1 MEDKKVYI
9 TFVKIE
15 TPRGGDFYVALKSD
29 KISRVEEIKKLGIEG
44 CTKEEIMCKIQSI
57 DKDAKIV
64 GGIILAKNT
73 DLQVGGVYK
82 SNEND
87 EVSVDDFM
95 DLLDKK
101 VEELKKSIKE
111 EVKRKGR

>member
-15 TPRGGDFYVALKSD
+15 TPRGWDFYVALKSD
-29 KISRVEEIKKLGIEG
+29 KISKVEEVKELGIEG
-44 CTKEEIMCKIQSI
+44 CTKEELMCKIQKN
-57 DKDAKIV
+57 DEDAKIV
-64 GGIILAKNT
+64 GGIILAKNA

-82 SNEND
+82 PNENN

-95 DLLDKK
+95 SLLDEK

>member
-1 MEDKKVYI
+1 MADKKVFI
-9 TFVKIE
+9 TFVKID

-29 KISRVEEIKKLGIEG
+29 KISKVEEVKELGIEG
-44 CTKEEIMCKIQSI
+44 CDKEELICKIHKI

-64 GGIILAKNT
+64 GGIILAKNA

-82 SNEND
+82 PNKND

-95 DLLDKK
+95 NLLDKK